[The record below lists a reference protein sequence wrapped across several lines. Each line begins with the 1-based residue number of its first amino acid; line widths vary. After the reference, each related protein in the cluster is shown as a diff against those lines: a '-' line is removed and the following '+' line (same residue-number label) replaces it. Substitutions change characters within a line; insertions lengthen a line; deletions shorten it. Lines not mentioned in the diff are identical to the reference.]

1 MQRIY
6 LSGPMTGLPNFN
18 YPRFHLEAARLRA
31 LGYEV
36 INPAEL
42 NEPTDPRA
50 VCMRRDIQALMTC
63 DAVAMLPG
71 WTTSQGAML
80 EHACAVQCG
89 MEVVLASK
97 ILMPRQELG
106 AERAEVCHA

>member
-36 INPAEL
+36 VNPAEL
-42 NEPTDPRA
+42 NEPADSRA
-50 VCMRRDIQALMTC
+50 ACMRRDIQALMTC

-71 WTTSQGAML
+71 WTSSHGATL

-97 ILMPRQELG
+97 ILSPHQELG
-106 AERAEVCHA
+106 AERTEVCHA

>member
-1 MQRIY
+1 MTRIY
-6 LSGPMTGLPNFN
+6 LSGPMTGLPGLN
-18 YPRFHLEAARLRA
+18 YSRFHLEAARLRA

-36 INPAEL
+36 VNPAEL

-71 WTTSQGAML
+71 WTSSSGATL

-97 ILMPRQELG
+97 ILSPRQEMG
-106 AERAEVCHA
+106 AERTKAVSA

>member
-1 MQRIY
+1 MMRIY

-36 INPAEL
+36 VNPAEL
-42 NEPTDPRA
+42 SEPTDPRA

-71 WTTSQGAML
+71 WTSSHGATL

-89 MEVVLASK
+89 MKVVLASK
-97 ILMPRQELG
+97 ILSPRQNMG
-106 AERAEVCHA
+106 AERAKAVSA